1 MRARGWVLLGVALT
15 TSTQVFAG
23 PADDARARQLF
34 REGDAAYAEA
44 RYDDALAAFEEAHR
58 LSQRPRLLFNIGN
71 ALERLGKLREAAAAL
86 EKYLPHA
93 KPSEKATLEKRIE
106 NLRKRAPEPEVELE
120 DEPEPASKPRA
131 DERKGP
137 EPDATGDAARSG
149 DATLGWVL
157 LGVGG
162 AAVAT
167 GTAFG
172 IMALTARKDVDA
184 GCKHSSGQTLCD
196 ASAKGAVDR
205 DRRYSLFADLG
216 WGVGLA
222 ALGAGTYFM
231 LTASSS
237 ERAKSARP
245 LADVLV
251 VPHGGAVRVRADF

>member
-1 MRARGWVLLGVALT
+1 M
-15 TSTQVFAG
+15 
-23 PADDARARQLF
+23 
-34 REGDAAYAEA
+34 
-44 RYDDALAAFEEAHR
+44 
-58 LSQRPRLLFNIGN
+58 SQRPRLLFNIGN

-120 DEPEPASKPRA
+120 DEPEPTATRHA
-131 DERKGP
+131 DEQRAPAP
-137 EPDATGDAARSG
+137 ESSADAARSG

-157 LGVGG
+157 LGIGG

-184 GCKHSSGQTLCD
+184 ACKHSSGQTLCD
-196 ASAKGAVDR
+196 ASAKGAVER

-231 LTASSS
+231 LTASGS
-237 ERAKSARP
+237 ERTTSARP

-251 VPHGGAVRVRADF
+251 MPQGGAVRVRADF